1 MLIILLISGSLP
13 YLPIPESIA
22 IPRWLGQP
30 DPFWYGVVAITL
42 TYGAYNAELFRDGKG
57 LLPVRLLGPARAKE
71 KHVFLF
77 AADENTLTVEW
88 RAAKGYYLYK
98 KRMGLA
104 AAGRKLFADDARF
117 VTATGRVLN
126 LAGMGQL
133 LGDTVAAFPDMRMRI
148 DRWVVDGDT
157 VVVDIDGQEESVRL
171 IGIDTPESV
180 KPGAPVECFAKRA
193 SALNERL
200 VAGERVRLVRDVE
213 ERDRYGRLL
222 AYVYR
227 ARDGLFV
234 NAELVRRGFATVA
247 TFPPNV
253 AHEREFR
260 RLANRARMSGRGLWS
275 ECEGA
280 G

>member
-1 MLIILLISGSLP
+1 MPSASRHTLLAL
-13 YLPIPESIA
+13 
-22 IPRWLGQP
+22 
-30 DPFWYGVVAITL
+30 
-42 TYGAYNAELFRDGKG
+42 
-57 LLPVRLLGPARAKE
+57 
-71 KHVFLF
+71 
-77 AADENTLTVEW
+77 
-88 RAAKGYYLYK
+88 
-98 KRMGLA
+98 LA
-104 AAGRKLFADDARF
+104 ALCAAVCGCSAPAATSPGDGTAVRVAR
-117 VTATGRVLN
+117 
-126 LAGMGQL
+126 
-133 LGDTVAAFPDMRMRI
+133 
-148 DRWVVDGDT
+148 VVDGDT
-157 VVVDIDGQEESVRL
+157 IRVELPSGEEAVRY

-234 NAELVRRGFATVA
+234 NAELVRRGYATVA

-253 AHEREFR
+253 AHERDFR
-260 RLANRARMSGRGLWS
+260 RLARRARVSGRGLWS